1 MTLCTNCTWELVFF
15 SFFLRLV
22 PILIFDF
29 LAAQSQDGRL
39 SFTNQYLS
47 PQFLGQRRN
56 QFNQFTIE
64 TRGGVGIG
72 VYSTALSTE
81 LTRI

>member
-15 SFFLRLV
+15 LVFLRLV

-39 SFTNQYLS
+39 SLTNQYPS
-47 PQFLGQRRN
+47 AQFLGQRRI
-56 QFNQFTIE
+56 QFHQFTLYLQVHSI
-64 TRGGVGIG
+64 IG
-72 VYSTALSTE
+72 TNE
-81 LTRI
+81 I